1 MKPVLGEGLGLN
13 LQGPR
18 SGTLLAW
25 CELEQKG
32 SSCQSTRTCCI
43 VNSSPISYK
52 PGHEVI
58 AIFFLLQGIVVAS
71 TMLAMVNLYSY
82 ICGV

>member
-18 SGTLLAW
+18 SGTLPAW

-32 SSCQSTRTCCI
+32 SSCQLTRTCCI

-58 AIFFLLQGIVVAS
+58 THIFF
-71 TMLAMVNLYSY
+71 Y
-82 ICGV
+82 CRE